1 MPTFY
6 SPFGK
11 PGLSLEEKSVS
22 TEKTALKSTVKGI
35 VFRIKLLHQLI
46 VATTTENICASFCFM
61 SISLISYINLLKVTF
76 SSIVSRLALLQGFL
90 KDLSLIDLV
99 N

>member
-6 SPFGK
+6 SPFRK
-11 PGLSLEEKSVS
+11 PDLSLEEKSAT

-35 VFRIKLLHQLI
+35 GFRIKLLHQLI

-61 SISLISYINLLKVTF
+61 SISPILYYNS
-76 SSIVSRLALLQGFL
+76 
-90 KDLSLIDLV
+90 
-99 N
+99 